1 MRFKQW
7 PPFHYCWYQL
17 NGILFEQQD
26 NEPFVTYQNDEIS
39 TSEEANGF
47 LNRIAKYGK
56 ANSLPEDSWSES
68 KITKVILDHLPLS
81 IRERFVDIVSELDEA
96 YTPPTI
102 LHTAPIPANL
112 LSSAQVPDILGLS
125 KLTASQWI
133 IALERWRTEY
143 PEEANHKKLA
153 GPVWWWAAH
162 SVSLNYT
169 DAAMPPN
176 QFVVYWLSLFPCP
189 HCRIKFET
197 EWLRPNPAP
206 EAWENFKSWISQA
219 HDFVTS
225 HKES

>member
-39 TSEEANGF
+39 ISEEANGF

-68 KITKVILDHLPLS
+68 TITKIILDHLPLS
-81 IRERFVDIVSELDEA
+81 IRDRFVDIVSQLDEV

-112 LSSAQVPDILGLS
+112 LSSARVLDILGLS
-125 KLTASQWI
+125 KLT
-133 IALERWRTEY
+133 
-143 PEEANHKKLA
+143 A

-189 HCRIKFET
+189 HCREKFET